1 MDIIIKNENNA
12 IAKYNLNYEDVKNYL
27 ATELA
32 KYKNLLVTEEFMQMA
47 KKSRAELNSM
57 KKDLKSR
64 LSEIRQAQLAPY
76 EALKTNYTD
85 KLEQMIDEQLVR
97 IDTAIKEIEKK
108 KEQQKA
114 EEIKAYFDEANKKAE
129 LEIPLNQVFNP
140 KWTNATYSMN
150 KVKVDIDNF
159 FVSVTEDLKI
169 IESFDDEFIIPLRKL
184 YLSCFDMSAVM
195 RNKVE
200 FDNEKKKRLEAE
212 AEAERL
218 RKELAEQKQK
228 EKEDELRRMA
238 ETNTAGTG
246 ADSTEAESRSA
257 EISIEEGNGYIQY
270 AGENCENAT
279 NDNQNAN
286 EEIPDLTEG
295 DLTSL
300 NSIPEENIPEAI
312 EKPQEN
318 AQNNPEINNSDLEY
332 IQFWVKVTPE
342 QKLMLRNLVLDNNI
356 QCGKLKQKTEQE
368 IIDILKHHFSNVYCD
383 TCGNDGKET
392 PCDCCYRKSMLWT
405 ISDNTAKEIAQE
417 IVQ

>member
-200 FDNEKKKRLEAE
+200 FDREKQKRLEAE

-218 RKELAEQKQK
+218 RKELEQAKEENKSEILENLNGGYCVNASDNAE
-228 EKEDELRRMA
+228 DNL
-238 ETNTAGTG
+238 TG
-246 ADSTEAESRSA
+246 
-257 EISIEEGNGYIQY
+257 I
-270 AGENCENAT
+270 
-279 NDNQNAN
+279 
-286 EEIPDLTEG
+286 EEIPEANTPEDIQTLQETQSPLPREEKTE
-295 DLTSL
+295 DE
-300 NSIPEENIPEAI
+300 IPQFERI
-312 EKPQEN
+312 E
-318 AQNNPEINNSDLEY
+318 
-332 IQFWVKVTPE
+332 FWVEVTPE
-342 QKLMLRNLVLDNNI
+342 QKLLMRNFVLENHI
-356 QCGKLKQKTEQE
+356 KCGK
-368 IIDILKHHFSNVYCD
+368 
-383 TCGNDGKET
+383 
-392 PCDCCYRKSMLWT
+392 
-405 ISDNTAKEIAQE
+405 
-417 IVQ
+417 IVR